1 MGEEG
6 REIEA
11 DIVWKPPK
19 LQDRNSATLKFLDSW
34 RAIRRSL

>member
-11 DIVWKPPK
+11 DIVEVS
-19 LQDRNSATLKFLDSW
+19 LQDRNLATLEFLGSW
-34 RAIRRSL
+34 CAIRRAQEK